1 MVMRPRRPLAGR
13 WIAGSRSTD
22 AADQIFDLGR
32 MWTEVGRHLV
42 EVRIGDLLETGLID
56 ITDDLDADRL
66 QPGGRFMLE
75 RDSLGRLVL
84 LTSSAA
90 AWTQLFC
97 SGERPLHNLSLTQV
111 KLLFASCSVIDST
124 GATS

>member
-42 EVRIGDLLETGLID
+42 
-56 ITDDLDADRL
+56 DDLDADRL

-75 RDSLGRLVL
+75 RDSLCRLVFVDLIGSRLDPAL
-84 LTSSAA
+84 LLRRKAA
-90 AWTQLFC
+90 PQFVADPSEAVVRLML
-97 SGERPLHNLSLTQV
+97 RHR
-111 KLLFASCSVIDST
+111 
-124 GATS
+124 